1 MELTYSTT
9 RGLVARL
16 YWRSLRRNRR
26 HQVYWLFWVALAFV
40 LGALRSAEHPVRSG
54 LLLSTAFIAVLALV
68 PQLLFKPQQRVL
80 RVGPEGLATTIGTK
94 SGAFTWRDIARVER
108 VGDYVIV
115 TRHNL
120 NAFTIPVSA
129 FPSVAASEEA
139 ITQWQAWQ
147 QGAAVQGA

>member
-9 RGLVARL
+9 RGLLARW

-26 HQVYWLFWVALAFV
+26 HQVHWLFWVALAFV
-40 LGALRSAEHPVRSG
+40 LGALRNAQHPFRSG
-54 LLLSTAFIAVLALV
+54 LLFSTAVIAALALA

-80 RVGPEGLATTIGTK
+80 RVGPEGLATTIGAK

-108 VGDYVIV
+108 NGDYVIV
-115 TRHNL
+115 TRHNV
-120 NAFTIPVSA
+120 NAFIIPVSA

-139 ITQWQAWQ
+139 ITQWQEWQ
-147 QGAAVQGA
+147 QAAAAQAT